1 MTEVIVPLELQEQ
14 VSSRRWV
21 SAVRISL
28 FAGGLGADRFDLGDR
43 WLGLLKL
50 VTFGGLGLWAFA
62 DFISLLNDNLRD
74 ADGLPLKH

>member
-14 VSSRRWV
+14 VSSRRWD
-21 SAVRISL
+21 SAVRLSL
-28 FAGGLGADRFDLGDR
+28 FAGGLGADRFYLGYR

-50 VTFGGLGLWAFA
+50 VTLGGLGLWAFA

-74 ADGLPLKH
+74 ADALPLKH

>member
-1 MTEVIVPLELQEQ
+1 MTEVIVPLEQQEQ

-28 FAGGLGADRFDLGDR
+28 FAGGLGADRFYLGFR

-74 ADGLPLKH
+74 ADGLPLKR